1 MKLICVGP
9 NYYEFTKEKGFSIS
23 AEPLFF
29 MKPDTAL
36 LIRNRPFFIPDF
48 SSDIHPEIQL
58 VVKIHKIGRHI
69 QAKFAHKYYNQ
80 IALGIDFSA
89 FDLLDQC
96 RKNGNPWE
104 IAKAFDFSAA
114 ISDFVPLAG
123 DVQNIAIEMKL
134 NGESVQKVNTKE
146 MIFTVDQIIEHVSKF
161 VTLKIGDLIYT
172 GTSSFAP
179 KINIGDQISGSLEGE
194 ELFNF
199 FIK

>member
-1 MKLICVGP
+1 MKLICIGP
-9 NYYEFTKEKGFSIS
+9 NYYESEKKFVSSKEL
-23 AEPLFF
+23 LFF

-58 VVKIHKIGRHI
+58 VAKIHKIGRHI

-89 FDLLDQC
+89 HDLLNQC
-96 RKNGNPWE
+96 KQNGNPWE

-114 ISDFVPLAG
+114 ISEFVSLTG
-123 DVQNIAIEMKL
+123 DVQNKTLEMKL
-134 NGESVQKVNTKE
+134 NGELVQKANTKE

-161 VTLKIGDLIYT
+161 VTLKIGDLIFT
-172 GTSSFAP
+172 GTPSSTP
-179 KINIGDQISGSLEGE
+179 KINIGDQISGSLDGE
-194 ELFNF
+194 ELFHF
-199 FIK
+199 SVK